1 MPRPASAAVSS
12 PAARIRRRGL
22 ADEVRGR
29 VEREFILNGEISPGE
44 LLPSEVELSTR
55 YGVSRVTL
63 RSALRSLHE
72 LGLIAI
78 RHGVGSV
85 VLPRSRALTHGL
97 DSLAS
102 LESYAKQAGQEIG
115 TRDVEWKEHALGD
128 ALAARLQCAPERR
141 VLSVSRV
148 KTLGGERVAF
158 VVDHLLEG
166 TVPFD
171 VVRADFAGSVLDVLM
186 ARRDVELAY
195 EDTTVQPVNLPRGL
209 AGRLGVR
216 AGTAVMHLEGVAY
229 SVRGAA
235 IEVAEAWLLPEHF
248 TFSVRRRRQPA
259 AVEQGDV

>member
-1 MPRPASAAVSS
+1 MPRPASAAAS
-12 PAARIRRRGL
+12 PPLTRIRRRPL
-22 ADEVRGR
+22 ADEVR
-29 VEREFILNGEISPGE
+29 ERIERDFIVNGAVPPGE
-44 LLPSEVELSTR
+44 LLPSEIDLSTR

-63 RSALRSLHE
+63 RAGLRSLQE
-72 LGLIAI
+72 IGLIAI

-115 TRDVEWKEHALGD
+115 TRDVEWEEHAAGGE
-128 ALAARLQCAPERR
+128 LAARLQVAGDRR

-166 TVPFD
+166 ALPFE
-171 VVRADFAGSVLDVLM
+171 VVRAEFAGSVLDVLM
-186 ARRDVELAY
+186 AHPEIELAY
-195 EDTTVQPVNLPRGL
+195 EDTTVQPVTLPRGL
-209 AGRLGVR
+209 ARRLGAR
-216 AGTAVMHLEGVAY
+216 AGAAAMHMEGVAY
-229 SVRGAA
+229 SARGVAV
-235 IEVAEAWLLPEHF
+235 EVAEAWLLPEHF

-259 AVEQGDV
+259 AVEEGLV